1 MTAAAAPQLKVRNKF
16 PTLSLI
22 VVLAAIAAVSALFY
36 PPVRQRLDRIQY
48 WTADWRTVLLA
59 DRTAG
64 LHKSVIVVLFDPA
77 TFDGN
82 VTSPIPR
89 DTHALVLHALDAMHP
104 SAIGL
109 DFFFVAS
116 QGAEK
121 DSAIMQA
128 LHDMKSPIVL
138 GAVDAHTDEFS
149 EQQTAYQAHFL
160 QEAGRPAGYLA
171 LRYDPGHIVRRT
183 SPPVAGSPFQE
194 SFARQ
199 VAIASKAK
207 LESAGASSASMPIA
221 WVVGPGYDTQ
231 PFLTVSARDLM
242 PGASEARRTQLAE
255 KVKDN
260 VVLTGIAMPNYDRH
274 DTALSVWTDDKMLGV
289 LVHAHIIAQ
298 LLDGRYFTEL
308 RGKHLWS
315 YLAVVGLIG
324 LGLGWLVRG
333 RRAAFLNLSAATVI
347 LVVVDAFFYLA
358 LRTVLPFMLSLYVWF
373 AGVLAGQNLRLIAR
387 WAAAR
392 LRSPAMGEFS
402 REG

>member
-1 MTAAAAPQLKVRNKF
+1 MTAAAAPQLKGRNKF
-16 PTLSLI
+16 PTLSLL
-22 VVLAAIAAVSALFY
+22 VVLAAGGAVLALFY
-36 PPVRQRLDRIQY
+36 PPVRERLDRFQY

-59 DRTAG
+59 DRASDT
-64 LHKSVIVVLFDPA
+64 HKGVVIILFDPA

-89 DTHALVLHALDAMHP
+89 DTHAQVLRAVDAMHP

-116 QGAEK
+116 QGTEK
-121 DSAIMQA
+121 DSAIMTT
-128 LHDMKSPIVL
+128 LHEIKTPIVL
-138 GAVDAHTDEFS
+138 GAIDAHTDEFS
-149 EQQTAYQAHFL
+149 DQQKAYQAHFL
-160 QEAGRPAGYLA
+160 AGAGRPTGYIA

-183 SPPVAGSPFQE
+183 SPPIPGAPFQE

-199 VAIASKAK
+199 VALASKAK
-207 LESAGASSASMPIA
+207 LNGPGASSASMPIA
-221 WVVGPGYDTQ
+221 WVVGAGYDTQ
-231 PFLTVSARDLM
+231 PFLTVSARDLL
-242 PGASEARRTQLAE
+242 PGTSAERRAPLAE
-255 KVKDN
+255 KVKGN

-289 LVHAHIIAQ
+289 MVHAHIIAQ

-333 RRAAFLNLSAATVI
+333 RRASFLNLSAATVI
-347 LVVVDAFFYLA
+347 LVVIDAVCYLA

-392 LRSPAMGEFS
+392 LRAPAMSELS
-402 REG
+402 PKD